1 MDNFCPHKT
10 VTSKDIAEE
19 LDADLVFIPVGYT
32 A

>member
-1 MDNFCPHKT
+1 MDNFFPYKT

-19 LDADLVFIPVGYT
+19 LDADLVFIPVDYT